1 MDNCTQFNITNNI
14 LQTEKSIII
23 ENLKPEK
30 DTVIIYINAI
40 LKIKI
45 L

>member
-30 DTVIIYINAI
+30 DTVIIFY
-40 LKIKI
+40 
-45 L
+45 